1 MKKMF
6 RLTRRC
12 QKNDHLRK
20 IWMTM
25 KLTVV
30 LFFLA
35 ISQMMASEA
44 YSQVTKVSLHMKD
57 AAVKEVLNK
66 IEDKSEFVFLY
77 NSKLVNVDRKVS
89 IDYENQKIAEILNDL
104 FRETDVVFT
113 VVDRQIVLT
122 NVADQASFMAL
133 SSQKE

>member
-1 MKKMF
+1 
-6 RLTRRC
+6 
-12 QKNDHLRK
+12 
-20 IWMTM
+20 M

-35 ISQMMASEA
+35 VSQMMASEA

-66 IEDKSEFVFLY
+66 IEESSEFVFLY
-77 NSKLVNVDRKVS
+77 NSRLVDVDRKVS
-89 IDYENQKIAEILNDL
+89 VDYENQKIAEVLNDL
-104 FRETDVVFT
+104 FHETEVVYT

-122 NVADQASFMAL
+122 NVADQS
-133 SSQKE
+133 

>member
-1 MKKMF
+1 
-6 RLTRRC
+6 
-12 QKNDHLRK
+12 
-20 IWMTM
+20 M